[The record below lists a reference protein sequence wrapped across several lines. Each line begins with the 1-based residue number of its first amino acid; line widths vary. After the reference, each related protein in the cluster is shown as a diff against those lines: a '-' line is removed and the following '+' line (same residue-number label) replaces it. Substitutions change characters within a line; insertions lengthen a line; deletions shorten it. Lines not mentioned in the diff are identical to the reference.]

1 MKFYKET
8 TKMKI
13 TKEQLKKII
22 SEEMESIATERP
34 LDEFIG
40 PWSKK
45 AKEKKAAK
53 ASALADRRGAVEA
66 EHEEWEARMSASNAK
81 SGAERAAREEEEERN
96 ERRIAQDEREWAARR
111 KAREERQATADAKP
125 SGDSRIHTAPGGWAR
140 KSSLDWDEDIGRFE
154 ENRLAKEDLIAVIRE
169 EIQDILK
176 ER

>member
-1 MKFYKET
+1 
-8 TKMKI
+8 MKI

-22 SEEMESIATERP
+22 SEEMESVATERP

-53 ASALADRRGAVEA
+53 ASALADRRA
-66 EHEEWEARMSASNAK
+66 EVDAEEKEWRARMDAQDAK
-81 SGAERAAREEEEERN
+81 SAADRAAREEEEERE
-96 ERRIAQDEREWAARR
+96 ERRIARDEREWAARR
-111 KAREERQATADAKP
+111 KAREEPGPGYTKP
-125 SGDSRIHTAPGGWAR
+125 SGDSRVHTAPGGWAR

-154 ENRLAKEDLIAVIRE
+154 ENRLAKEDLIAIIRE